1 MGPKG
6 LGGPDELQQAISSF
20 IKRAKERLDEIMH
33 QMLKAKKRIDFAMLS
48 FAKS

>member
-6 LGGPDELQQAISSF
+6 LGGPDELQQV

-33 QMLKAKKRIDFAMLS
+33 QMLKAKKRIDFAMFS